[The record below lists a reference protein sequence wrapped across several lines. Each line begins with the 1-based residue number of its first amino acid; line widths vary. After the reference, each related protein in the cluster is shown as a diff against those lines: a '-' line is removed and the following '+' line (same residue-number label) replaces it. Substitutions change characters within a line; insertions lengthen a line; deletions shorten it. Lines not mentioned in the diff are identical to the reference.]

1 MIVPKKKD
9 LQYFSFIINFILLY
23 IFLSILLQV
32 EWQYALDVHANAFF
46 CSFFVTH
53 VLQVRSTFF
62 SSIFT
67 DILYSTRKVIL
78 KKKFES
84 QLEKLQRQKISC
96 EFSIFVS
103 VCVRKKIFN
112 RRFDENVLFYFI
124 LISSFICCYEM
135 FLLLM
140 IDFIS
145 FFITCS

>member
-9 LQYFSFIINFILLY
+9 IHYFSFIINFILFY

-67 DILYSTRKVIL
+67 GIFILQGNMFW

-84 QLEKLQRQKISC
+84 QLEKLQR
-96 EFSIFVS
+96 
-103 VCVRKKIFN
+103 
-112 RRFDENVLFYFI
+112 
-124 LISSFICCYEM
+124 
-135 FLLLM
+135 
-140 IDFIS
+140 
-145 FFITCS
+145 